1 MTLARFS
8 NNYMPSVFDRLFD
21 NNWMDWSDS
30 DLSRKASMP
39 AVNVK
44 ETENSYHLD
53 VAAPGFKKE
62 DLQLYFE
69 NGVLSVSGECKKE
82 VTQNDEKFTRC
93 EFNYSSFKRSF
104 NISEKVIDIDKIP
117 ASYEAGIL
125 HVELPKREEIKPKPA
140 RTISI
145 K

>member
-62 DLQLYFE
+62 DFQLNFE

-82 VTQNDEKFTRC
+82 ETQNDEKFTRC

-104 NISEKVIDIDKIP
+104 NISEKVIDIDKIS